1 MIRIRY
7 LNRPAF
13 LRDLYAL
20 ILRLSYLVGR
30 CYRIA
35 RQILVALCDC
45 ILPKPQIIQRIASV
59 CELGVSHCLTVVAR
73 SRDRKRQ
80 AALIILRQLRCV
92 SFEGFD
98 NRQPSVAVRVRYD
111 YFCRPAIRYRCLSI
125 RHIVARRQII
135 SFDPRSALCY
145 LIFSFLQAAQRI
157 ASICEISIS
166 HRLTVVARSRDRK
179 RDRLLLILRQIF
191 GFQLSSDYL
200 RQLQVSCCHLFIAY
214 IQRRSTRHYLN
225 RYFIFLFNYPT
236 YFFCFS
242 TVSVIENKIIP
253 IRFRV
258 CFTDLVSIRCFHFNQ
273 LIYGIWRSTILTN
286 KV

>member
-59 CELGVSHCLTVVAR
+59 YELGVSHCLTVVAR

-80 AALIILRQLRCV
+80 AALISLRQLRCV

-214 IQRRSTRHYLN
+214 IQRRST
-225 RYFIFLFNYPT
+225 
-236 YFFCFS
+236 
-242 TVSVIENKIIP
+242 
-253 IRFRV
+253 
-258 CFTDLVSIRCFHFNQ
+258 
-273 LIYGIWRSTILTN
+273 
-286 KV
+286 